1 MLEDVVDDYLHQL
14 VLVDQASLDG
24 QPRGR
29 GLKLPVGLLYADAE
43 GRGLRYHERL
53 ALEELCQAGLAG
65 ALWPQYG
72 HGTHVQG
79 GLATDRSL
87 AVRLGGYRA
96 DNDALHWGG
105 GGRGGRAWKWMVGRR
120 LWSGREREKKK
131 VLVMCIIMLRTDLQ
145 QTNMAAD
152 KELFTYF
159 CNAVELSS
167 VSYLNQAD

>member
-65 ALWPQYG
+65 ALWPQHG

-105 GGRGGRAWKWMVGRR
+105 GGEGGGGGGGRGSGWWEEDCGVGE
-120 LWSGREREKKK
+120 REREKK

-145 QTNMAAD
+145 QTNWLQIKSCSLIFAM
-152 KELFTYF
+152 L
-159 CNAVELSS
+159 
-167 VSYLNQAD
+167 LN